1 MTDSRVTQTPAL
13 GAYEANAAA
22 RVTQSVALAL
32 WELPVPERVTQA
44 VLLAGYELPVAARV
58 TQVVGFA
65 LYTVQS
71 CVTGRA
77 QCWRITRVD
86 GTVFAYTTHDQPITS
101 MGTTFNPCDSLRASA
116 SGQSASVNKVGAGDI
131 EAVGL
136 ISDDGL
142 TDEDLYAGLFDGASV
157 EVFEIDWNTPTTV
170 KRLTRGIVASVE
182 HGGASYK
189 LTVTTPG
196 LRLSQK
202 PLLTTYSPACRH
214 VFGDANCGIALG
226 PLTVTGTV
234 TTTYGRESVNQ
245 LSFRRFEDSTR
256 AEAVDYF
263 NGGVIT
269 WTSGLNTGV
278 KSEVKAFAA
287 TVFELWD
294 ILPNEI
300 GLNDAYSLTPGC
312 PKTVLACQ
320 TKWASSN
327 IVNFGGFPSMPG
339 TDVLAQTPEAK

>member
-1 MTDSRVTQTPAL
+1 MTDSRVTQTPTLATYDADADARVTQTVVL
-13 GAYEANAAA
+13 AGYDLPADA
-22 RVTQSVALAL
+22 RVTQSVVLAL
-32 WELPVPERVTQA
+32 FELPAPS
-44 VLLAGYELPVAARV
+44 RV
-58 TQVVGFA
+58 TQVVALA
-65 LYTVQS
+65 LYSAQP

-86 GTVFAYTTHDQPITS
+86 GTVFAYTTHDQPIIS
-101 MGTTFNPCDSLRASA
+101 MGTTFIPCDSLRASA

-136 ISDDGL
+136 IADDGIN
-142 TDEDLYAGLFDGASV
+142 DADLYGGLFDGASV

-189 LTVTTPG
+189 LTVNTPG

-245 LSFRRFEDSTR
+245 LSFRRFADSTR

-269 WTSGLNTGV
+269 WTSGNNIGV

-300 GLNDAYSLTPGC
+300 ALTDAYSLTPGC

-327 IVNFGGFPSMPG
+327 IVNFGGFPAMPG
-339 TDVLAQTPEAK
+339 SDLLYQTPDAK

>member
-1 MTDSRVTQTPAL
+1 VTDARVTQTPATA
-13 GAYEANAAA
+13 AYEADA
-22 RVTQSVALAL
+22 T
-32 WELPVPERVTQA
+32 
-44 VLLAGYELPVAARV
+44 ARV
-58 TQVVGFA
+58 TQVVALAPWSFSPDARVTQAVVLAAHEFPAVSRVTQVVSLA
-65 LYTVQS
+65 LYSSQP

-77 QCWRITRVD
+77 QCWRIARVD

-101 MGTTFNPCDSLRASA
+101 MGTTFIPCDSLRASA

-142 TDEDLYAGLFDGASV
+142 TEEDLYGGLFDGATV
-157 EVFEIDWNTPTTV
+157 EVFEIDWNNPTAV
-170 KRLTRGIVASVE
+170 KRLTRGVVASVE
-182 HGGASYK
+182 HGGAAYK

-214 VFGDANCGIALG
+214 VFGDSNCGIALG
-226 PLTVTGTV
+226 PLTVTGSA
-234 TTTYGRESVNQ
+234 TTTYARESVNQ
-245 LSFRRFEDSTR
+245 LSFRRFADSTR
-256 AEAVDYF
+256 AEATDYF

-278 KSEVKAFAA
+278 KSEVKAFDA

-300 GLNDAYSLTPGC
+300 ALTDAYSLTPGC
-312 PKTVLACQ
+312 PKTVLACK

-327 IVNFGGFPSMPG
+327 IVNFGGFPAMPG
-339 TDVLAQTPEAK
+339 TDILAQTPDAK

>member
-1 MTDSRVTQTPAL
+1 MTDARVTQTPVL
-13 GAYEANAAA
+13 GTYEVDADARVTQTAVLA
-22 RVTQSVALAL
+22 TYKIPAPGRVTQSVVLATYEIPPPARLTQLVTVALFTL
-32 WELPVPERVTQA
+32 NE
-44 VLLAGYELPVAARV
+44 
-58 TQVVGFA
+58 
-65 LYTVQS
+65 
-71 CVTGRA
+71 CVSHRA

-86 GTVFAYTTHDQPITS
+86 GAVFAYTTHDQPITS
-101 MGTTFNPCDSLRASA
+101 MGTTFLPCDSLRASA

-142 TDEDLYAGLFDGASV
+142 TDEDLYGGLFDGATV
-157 EVFEIDWNTPTTV
+157 EVFEIEWDNPTAV
-170 KRLTRGIVASVE
+170 KRLTRGVVASVE
-182 HGGASYK
+182 HGGAAYK

-214 VFGDANCGIALG
+214 VFGDSNCGIALG
-226 PLTVTGTV
+226 PLTVTGSV
-234 TTTYGRESVNQ
+234 TTTYARESVNQ
-245 LSFRRFEDSTR
+245 LSFRRFADSTR
-256 AEAVDYF
+256 AEATDYF

-278 KSEVKAFAA
+278 KSEVKAFDA

-300 GLNDAYSLTPGC
+300 ALTDAYSLTPGC

-327 IVNFGGFPSMPG
+327 IVNFGGFPAMPG
-339 TDVLAQTPEAK
+339 TDILSQTPDAK